1 MRIQGTPSR
10 TNKRL
15 HSTSESIPDQNK
27 TTSTGCNDEQQQDQ
41 SENNMRRLAGTPL
54 LGGNIAPRSAK
65 SRVLTPSQQIN
76 RVQRLP
82 APNPRRSPLP
92 STYALEVSLDPANL
106 SSRPDPAAIQQIKL
120 VIPVIPRLMNGQADL
135 AKMITMLIASATA
148 GLPSKS
154 TAMVG
159 EVDTPGA
166 DFDLLLNSLN
176 ESGLVL
182 ATKSVTSREGS
193 IAHL

>member
-1 MRIQGTPSR
+1 MRILETPSR
-10 TNKRL
+10 TNKGL
-15 HSTSESIPDQNK
+15 HSTSESIPDQTK

-41 SENNMRRLAGTPL
+41 SESNMRRLAGTPL

-65 SRVLTPSQQIN
+65 PRVLTPSQHIN
-76 RVQRLP
+76 RVQRPP
-82 APNPRRSPLP
+82 APNARRSPLP
-92 STYALEVSLDPANL
+92 STYTLEVSLDPANL
-106 SSRPDPAAIQQIKL
+106 SSRPDPAAIHQIKL

-135 AKMITMLIASATA
+135 AKMITMLIVSATT
-148 GLPSKS
+148 GLSSRSP
-154 TAMVG
+154 AMPG

-176 ESGLVL
+176 DSGLVL

-193 IAHL
+193 TAHL